1 MSAKTTPQQSSGPR
15 GRPWCRRGTFAA
27 GSAWAAMRSS
37 NNRPSAAGRSRAKP
51 KAGRLGTRMRLV
63 RFRQLAAIGLVF
75 TCAACATAPSAG
87 GAESI
92 KVGAVFPLTGPQAPL
107 AKQEYAGVQIARDL
121 VNADGGVAGAP
132 IALITKEL
140 TSEADAG
147 GRVQELKAQGVQAI
161 LGSSSSS
168 LSMPVS
174 AEAQSQGILY
184 WEAGAVA
191 DQLTGRG
198 YPLVFRVGATGQN
211 LGTMSSHFAAVVL
224 APRLNKSAWSLRMA
238 IVHNLDG
245 YPTSV
250 ASAVA
255 QQAATEGIQVVAN
268 IVYDAHAPDW
278 PSVLAQV
285 RTATPDILVLS
296 SYIDDGVAFRR
307 AMLKSGLHVDAFIG
321 STMAQCVPDFGA
333 MLGADAIGV
342 FADDR
347 PAHGFNPGALTLTGK
362 STYDRFSAAYRREF
376 GSEPTEEAL
385 AGFGAAWALFH
396 YVMPHVHDL
405 SAGAVAASGRQLH
418 LPAGTLANGAGMRF
432 SSTAEAMGQ
441 NTRAASV
448 IWQWQG
454 VRHSVTVY
462 PPVFA
467 TGSPGFIPLPR

>member
-1 MSAKTTPQQSSGPR
+1 MP
-15 GRPWCRRGTFAA
+15 
-27 GSAWAAMRSS
+27 
-37 NNRPSAAGRSRAKP
+37 
-51 KAGRLGTRMRLV
+51 LV
-63 RFRQLAAIGLVF
+63 RFRQLAAIGLALA
-75 TCAACATAPSAG
+75 CAACATAPSSAG
-87 GAESI
+87 AASI
-92 KVGAVFPLTGPQAPL
+92 KVGAVFPLSGPQAAL
-107 AKQEYAGVQIARDL
+107 SKQEYAGVQIARDL

-132 IALITKEL
+132 IALVTKDL
-140 TSEADAG
+140 TSESDAAA
-147 GRVQELKAQGVQAI
+147 RVQELNAQGIHAV
-161 LGSSSSS
+161 LGAYSSS

-174 AEAQSQGILY
+174 AEAQSRGLLY

-211 LGTMSSHFAAVVL
+211 LGTMSSHFAATVL
-224 APRLNKSAWSLRMA
+224 APRLNKSAWSLHMA
-238 IVHNLDG
+238 ILHNLDG

-255 QQAATEGIQVVAN
+255 QQAAIEGIQVVAN
-268 IVYDAHAPDW
+268 VVYDAHAPDW

-285 RTATPDILVLS
+285 RAAKPDILVLS
-296 SYIDDGVAFRR
+296 SYIADGVEFRR

-342 FADDR
+342 FASDR
-347 PAHGFNPGALTLTGK
+347 PPHGFNPGALNDTGRAVYTRFATAYRNEFG
-362 STYDRFSAAYRREF
+362 SDPTEESLAGFSAAW
-376 GSEPTEEAL
+376 T
-385 AGFGAAWALFH
+385 LFH
-396 YVMPHVHDL
+396 YVMPRAHDL
-405 SAGAVAASGRQLH
+405 GATGMAAAARSLD
-418 LPAGTLANGAGMRF
+418 LPDGTLANGAGVKF
-432 SSTAEAMGQ
+432 ADTADAMGQ

-467 TGSPGFIPLPR
+467 TGAPGFIPLPR

>member
-1 MSAKTTPQQSSGPR
+1 MSRMAPV
-15 GRPWCRRGTFAA
+15 
-27 GSAWAAMRSS
+27 
-37 NNRPSAAGRSRAKP
+37 
-51 KAGRLGTRMRLV
+51 RL
-63 RFRQLAAIGLVF
+63 RQLAAIGVVLA
-75 TCAACATAPSAG
+75 CAACATAPSAG
-87 GAESI
+87 GTASI
-92 KVGAVFPLTGPQAPL
+92 KVGAIFPLSGPQAPL
-107 AKQEYAGVQIARDL
+107 AKQQYAGVQIARDL
-121 VNADGGVAGAP
+121 VNADGGVDGAP
-132 IALITKEL
+132 IELITRDL
-140 TSEADAG
+140 VSESDATA
-147 GRVQELKAQGVQAI
+147 RVVDLKAHGARAI
-161 LGSSSSS
+161 LGAYSSG

-174 AEAQSQGILY
+174 AATQAAGLLY

-198 YPLVFRVGATGQN
+198 YPLVFRVGAAGTN
-211 LGTMSSHFAAVVL
+211 LGTMASHFAAEVL
-224 APRLNKSAWSLRMA
+224 APRLSRTPSQLKMV

-245 YPTSV
+245 YPSSV
-250 ASAVA
+250 ATAVS
-255 QQAATEGIQVVAN
+255 QQAGREGIQVVAN
-268 IVYDAHAPDW
+268 VVYDAHAPDW
-278 PSVLAQV
+278 TSVLDQV
-285 RTATPDILVLS
+285 RAAQPNILVLA
-296 SYIDDGVAFRR
+296 SYIADGVDFRR

-342 FADDR
+342 FAADR
-347 PAHGFNPGALTLTGK
+347 PPQGFNPAALTPTGK

-376 GSEPTEEAL
+376 GSDPTEESL

-396 YVMPHVHDL
+396 YVMPHAHDL
-405 SAGAVAASGRQLH
+405 SAVAMAASARSLD

>member
-1 MSAKTTPQQSSGPR
+1 MAPV
-15 GRPWCRRGTFAA
+15 
-27 GSAWAAMRSS
+27 
-37 NNRPSAAGRSRAKP
+37 
-51 KAGRLGTRMRLV
+51 RL
-63 RFRQLAAIGLVF
+63 RQLAAIAVVF
-75 TCAACATAPSAG
+75 VCAACATAPSGSGTA
-87 GAESI
+87 AV
-92 KVGAVFPLTGPQAPL
+92 KVGAVFPLSGPEAPL

-121 VNADGGVAGAP
+121 VNADGGVDGAP
-132 IALITKEL
+132 IELVTRDL
-140 TSEADAG
+140 TSESDATARVAD
-147 GRVQELKAQGVQAI
+147 LKAQGVTAI
-161 LGSSSSS
+161 LGAYSSS

-174 AEAQSQGILY
+174 DAAQAAGLLY

-198 YPLVFRVGATGQN
+198 YPLVFRVGASGTN
-211 LGTMSSHFAAVVL
+211 LGTMAGHFAAGVI
-224 APRLNKSAWSLRMA
+224 APRLGRAPSQLTMA

-245 YPTSV
+245 YPSSV
-250 ASAVA
+250 AAAVKL
-255 QQAATEGIQVVAN
+255 QADREGIPVVADV
-268 IVYDAHAPDW
+268 VYDVHVPDW
-278 PSVLAQV
+278 TTVLSQV
-285 RTATPDILVLS
+285 RAAHPNILVLA
-296 SYIDDGVAFRR
+296 SYIADGVDFRR

-333 MLGADAIGV
+333 MLGSDAIGV
-342 FADDR
+342 FAADR
-347 PAHGFNPGALTLTGK
+347 PPSGFNPGALTATGK
-362 STYDRFSAAYRREF
+362 TTYDRFSAAYRREF

-396 YVMPHVHDL
+396 YVMPGAHDL
-405 SAGAVAASGRQLH
+405 SSVAMAASARSLD
-418 LPAGTLANGAGMRF
+418 LPDGTLANGAGIKF